1 MDLVSEKKRKG
12 EKEGK
17 GKWVGKAK
25 FFIFDWVEKMNRHFS
40 EKPFFGWL
48 PTKKCIGT
56 SNFTCLFI
64 FLSVNKFKIQILLNS
79 LKNLEHQ
86 LYATAKQ
93 NDICMSMKFCMYLN
107 FFVKFEFPT
116 KDWPWHHWTWL
127 FYMML
132 LILLASLFYF
142 L

>member
-1 MDLVSEKKRKG
+1 
-12 EKEGK
+12 
-17 GKWVGKAK
+17 
-25 FFIFDWVEKMNRHFS
+25 MNRHFS

-79 LKNLEHQ
+79 LKNLEHK

-116 KDWPWHHWTWL
+116 KD
-127 FYMML
+127 
-132 LILLASLFYF
+132 
-142 L
+142 